1 MFMTNDEEATD
12 PPAAVDQ
19 ISVLTAVPLL
29 ATARSAQ
36 VDPLS
41 VIELMEE
48 VVFPSAHTA
57 TTVLPL
63 PLA

>member
-1 MFMTNDEEATD
+1 MTNDEEATD

-19 ISVLTAVPLL
+19 ISVLTAVPLF
-29 ATARSAQ
+29 AKARMAQ

-48 VVFPSAHTA
+48 VVLPSAQTA

-63 PLA
+63 LLA